1 MLSQLLLEQKF
12 YNKMSKLL
20 TKKTWISLAL
30 ILILAPIFIFGETA
44 SSQNYN
50 FIEDSG
56 IAHTADIA
64 GFETGT
70 GAASVDSI
78 VARIIFIALGLLGV
92 VFLAFMLL
100 GGFNWMTSSGNEEKV
115 KKAKETLLNYLIG
128 ILITLA
134 AYAISY
140 FLISYFS

>member
-1 MLSQLLLEQKF
+1 M
-12 YNKMSKLL
+12 NKLL
-20 TKKTWISLAL
+20 TKKVWFSLAL
-30 ILILAPIFIFGETA
+30 ILILAPIFIYGEA
-44 SSQNYN
+44 ALSQNYN

-64 GFETGT
+64 GFETG
-70 GAASVDSI
+70 ASATSIDSI
-78 VARIIFIALGLLGV
+78 IARIIFIALGLLGV

-115 KKAKETLLNYLIG
+115 KKAKETLLNSLIG

-140 FLISYFS
+140 FLISYFG